1 MEMAAHI
8 PNRFGLV
15 PFRATAQR
23 GSRLR
28 NRHGTVRPYLEQFS
42 PAKDHRVAPL
52 MPDVVTVIAGE
63 GGLAQLVA
71 HEDDALEDTFGRSC
85 TVQALND
92 TNDLSR

>member
-1 MEMAAHI
+1 
-8 PNRFGLV
+8 
-15 PFRATAQR
+15 
-23 GSRLR
+23 
-28 NRHGTVRPYLEQFS
+28 
-42 PAKDHRVAPL
+42 

-63 GGLAQLVA
+63 GRLAQLVP